1 MKKWI
6 IGLFVFFCLMLLYT
20 RLDYLINKEL
30 YSYGLVFSINWYF
43 TNQIVYI
50 LLYQT
55 AILTLHLY
63 HKNTKLTIFLEAFV
77 VTSTQ
82 DLVYFGLW
90 TQGVFPAYEWTW
102 TSYYFLFGVW
112 NTSTQFF
119 ASGIMFI
126 GALLLLFEEKLRRRF
141 VK

>member
-1 MKKWI
+1 M
-6 IGLFVFFCLMLLYT
+6 FFCLVLLYT
-20 RLDYLINKEL
+20 RLDYLINNEL
-30 YSYGLVFSINWYF
+30 YTYGLFFNIDWYL

-63 HKNTKLTIFLEAFV
+63 HRNMKLTIFLEAFV
-77 VTSTQ
+77 ITSTQ
-82 DLVYFGLW
+82 DLIYFGLW
-90 TQGVFPAYEWTW
+90 NQGIFPTHEWTW
-102 TSYYFLFGVW
+102 TSYYFLIGAW
-112 NTSTQFF
+112 NTTTQLF

-126 GALLLLFEEKLRRRF
+126 GAILIIFEEKLRRHF